1 MKIRYLGILLIVITI
16 TACFKN
22 LDPPVETEHF
32 EPFVFAEE
40 WYNDNPISFSHP
52 EVGQMSSYV
61 FYRARQYAD
70 DEVFDNFEYK
80 KVIVSMIIAE
90 EDENGFIIEEVL
102 RPNSTETDAPGYEF
116 GSTYQYRMNVNEE
129 LKEVRFEF
137 PGAPND
143 YFPNILFGD
152 TALTLSLETFT
163 HQKTEIIG
171 WKPVLSGFQ
180 ETAFTTGYTL
190 FNTTYDTL
198 NIDIRNMFMDE
209 DAWGKTIV
217 YSANHGIVK
226 TMTYGFDHG
235 MGWDITG
242 EK

>member
-1 MKIRYLGILLIVITI
+1 MRIFIIFLIACTI
-16 TACFKN
+16 SSCFKN
-22 LDPPVETEHF
+22 LDPPIDTEHF

-40 WYNDNPISFSHP
+40 WYNENPISFLNP
-52 EVGQMSSYV
+52 EVGQMSSYL

-80 KVIVSMIIAE
+80 QVIVSMIITG
-90 EDENGFIIEEVL
+90 EDEDGFIIEEIL
-102 RPNSTETDAPGYEF
+102 RPNSEEADAPGYEF
-116 GSTYQYRMNVNEE
+116 DSTYQYRMQVNEE

-152 TALTLSLETFT
+152 TALTLSLEPFA
-163 HQKTEIIG
+163 HQETEIIG
-171 WKPVLSGFQ
+171 WKTTIDGYQ
-180 ETAFTTGYTL
+180 ETAFTTDYTL
-190 FNTTYDTL
+190 FNTTYDSL
-198 NIDIRNMFMDE
+198 NVDLRNMYMDE

-217 YSANHGIVK
+217 YSSKHGIVK

-235 MGWDITG
+235 MGWDSTG